1 MNARQFYDTVVK
13 MREAQK
19 EYFKYR
25 MASDLK
31 SAKITEKVIDD
42 EIKRVNKLIANKGQ
56 LTIFGKRE

>member
-25 MASDLK
+25 LSSGLNK
-31 SAKITEKVIDD
+31 SKRLEKEIDD
-42 EIKRVNKLIANKGQ
+42 EIKRVNKALENKGQ
-56 LTIFGKRE
+56 LKIDMK

>member
-25 MASDLK
+25 LSSDLNK
-31 SAKITEKVIDD
+31 SKRLEKEIDD
-42 EIKRVNKLIANKGQ
+42 EIKRVNKALENKGQ
-56 LTIFGKRE
+56 LKIDMK